1 MRGSMWLLD
10 KDTHTHTHTH
20 THSLTLT
27 HTHTHTHTHLDEC
40 KKMRPFVE
48 ESISALQMWADVFW
62 FIVWL
67 CEASSSYRQ
76 EDEMQ
81 AVSDKFQEALQV
93 YRKWEISKLSW
104 LCQYLYLPAPNVC
117 RLLSEGPRLS
127 SSVPSLVQHDAAK
140 QPPSSVAEVS
150 QPPPYHHPASSAVP
164 SQPLPPP
171 QQSLYAADYSL
182 QQPHLVPQQTHHHMT
197 TPSSTPGSWT
207 QNPSVVSQSQ
217 PPPLHAYSVP
227 PLQQQRYVSLNAS
240 DVVCITLFP
249 LHTAFP
255 CPHSLS
261 QHTNLPVLQG
271 HPQWVPWQ
279 HRLMLH
285 PLINQYHCINP
296 SRRWFSSP
304 CSDIQSSRTA
314 CTIHCT

>member
-1 MRGSMWLLD
+1 M
-10 KDTHTHTHTH
+10 
-20 THSLTLT
+20 
-27 HTHTHTHTHLDEC
+27 
-40 KKMRPFVE
+40 
-48 ESISALQMWADVFW
+48 
-62 FIVWL
+62 
-67 CEASSSYRQ
+67 
-76 EDEMQ
+76 
-81 AVSDKFQEALQV
+81 
-93 YRKWEISKLSW
+93 
-104 LCQYLYLPAPNVC
+104 C

-240 DVVCITLFP
+240 DVVCVSLFSLCTQHFHAPTVFLSTPTYQYYRGTPNGFHDNTGSCSTP
-249 LHTAFP
+249 LSTSIIVSTPADVGSAAPALISNH
-255 CPHSLS
+255 
-261 QHTNLPVLQG
+261 QG
-271 HPQWVPWQ
+271 LHVPYTV
-279 HRLMLH
+279 HNDNIGRLL
-285 PLINQYHCINP
+285 
-296 SRRWFSSP
+296 
-304 CSDIQSSRTA
+304 
-314 CTIHCT
+314 